1 MHGSVQVAGGRVLID
16 GPEGADVQAT
26 AGGLELGPIA
36 RIATRGE
43 RGAGERAGK
52 GGRSGRERPA
62 ATVLLGFLLLA
73 SLPFALLLLAVTP
86 VGLLL
91 ALCLLLA
98 ALAPL
103 PPAPSRWATGRLG
116 DWATGRCGAARW
128 RAEQGERRG
137 WRIGAACL
145 AVLVLAALGAL
156 PYVGWL
162 ADLLALLT
170 GLGAL
175 LLLSLML
182 LLLRPAQASA
192 SPG

>member
-116 DWATGRCGAARW
+116 DWATGRLGAAAL
-128 RAEQGERRG
+128 RAGVPSRAS
-137 WRIGAACL
+137 GAA
-145 AVLVLAALGAL
+145 GASA
-156 PYVGWL
+156 PPAWRCWCWRRWARCPTWAG
-162 ADLLALLT
+162 LLAC
-170 GLGAL
+170 
-175 LLLSLML
+175 
-182 LLLRPAQASA
+182 LRC
-192 SPG
+192 